1 MFVDKKCRFFLSF
14 QILEQCDEG
23 GYVLHQRL
31 RINAL
36 HTYVLIVVKKFKA
49 SCGNYKCIECRCNV
63 SRRYH
68 EVKAESFTY
77 KTTWE
82 PRRRLRLLRGM
93 EADRGWGC
101 QHRARLRS
109 IEATI
114 SHYSE
119 LEIEKLANIY
129 ISTIIVLTTN
139 HIWAYLLCS
148 SGLKNHTIASEANS
162 F

>member
-1 MFVDKKCRFFLSF
+1 MFVDKKCHFFYF
-14 QILEQCDEG
+14 FPNFRAVWWREG
-23 GYVLHQRL
+23 YVVLHQRL

-82 PRRRLRLLRGM
+82 PRRRLRLLQGM

-129 ISTIIVLTTN
+129 IYHYSTYYQSYMGLLT
-139 HIWAYLLCS
+139 
-148 SGLKNHTIASEANS
+148 
-162 F
+162 